1 MIIHVVGLV
10 LAFFTRKIKIDPL
23 NDSKYSTAIMYCS
36 CFILILAT
44 ITRFAVPGINGFAVV
59 WTLVVFI
66 EVCMF
71 LGLTFIPKV
80 NFMFT
85 VTVVIIILYYNI
97 IKIAYHKVISVM
109 SVKSFMMYIMHNA
122 HIMLFDRWYCYTK
135 TLKVKRSSMIPLQ
148 ICRKLQAPMIP
159 QITSKPQKIQF
170 KICVNIAIASI

>member
-44 ITRFAVPGINGFAVV
+44 ITRFAVPGINRYAVV

-85 VTVVIIILYYNI
+85 IVIIILYSNI
-97 IKIAYHKVISVM
+97 IKCLPQSDKCDVSKELRNVYYYAYCTH
-109 SVKSFMMYIMHNA
+109 YA
-122 HIMLFDRWYCYTK
+122 L
-135 TLKVKRSSMIPLQ
+135 
-148 ICRKLQAPMIP
+148 
-159 QITSKPQKIQF
+159 
-170 KICVNIAIASI
+170 